1 MMKKKNIFDSFGLK
15 NKFLIKFKY
24 INKTFFNNLRTKYEL
39 FNSLRTEIELLK
51 V

>member
-1 MMKKKNIFDSFGLK
+1 MKKKNFDSLGLK
-15 NKFLIKFKY
+15 NKFLIKLKN
-24 INKTFFNNLRTKYEL
+24 INKTFFNNLRMKYEL